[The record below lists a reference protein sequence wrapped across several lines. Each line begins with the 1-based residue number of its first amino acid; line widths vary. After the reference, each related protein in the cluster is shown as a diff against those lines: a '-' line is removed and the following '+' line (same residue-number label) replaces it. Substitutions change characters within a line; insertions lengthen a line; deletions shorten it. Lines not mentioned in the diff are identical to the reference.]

1 MVDRTHSDLPKYEP
15 VIGAANPPVASSKI
29 DYEDVVE
36 FEDVVTNEDKIKW
49 QLPIEVDTDLQ

>member
-1 MVDRTHSDLPKYEP
+1 M
-15 VIGAANPPVASSKI
+15 GAADPPVASSKI